1 MFKEMGQNQGAQ
13 GGSGASGDGSG
24 LPGPDDPIMN
34 MFKGLM
40 SGGGDGG
47 GPGGEDGTAEMF
59 KQFTQ
64 FLESQ
69 GDEKLGGGDEFKGLL
84 DSVVKDILS
93 KDSLYKPM
101 KILKDEYPDWLEK
114 NWENISQEDLER
126 YNQ

>member
-1 MFKEMGQNQGAQ
+1 
-13 GGSGASGDGSG
+13 
-24 LPGPDDPIMN
+24 

-40 SGGGDGG
+40 SGGAGGG